1 MRSHAKSRWGVQIWK
16 LEEARC
22 LSWLVLKLDGD
33 FSLAMGSGFESRLA
47 YQSFPARR
55 NAVRARSVGVGR
67 LLVWRDS
74 NLRPEAPAPTP
85 PFPCL
90 AKCGGPCAVFAAK
103 MVVGFAEVQVKGV
116 CYGQR
121 INHSDY
127 LSRVLRDAC
136 NRQLPALILRPEIGR
151 QQTGDSD
158 EMKWL
163 LGDFTDDAVIR
174 RSAESPHSVTR

>member
-1 MRSHAKSRWGVQIWK
+1 MPFAHA
-16 LEEARC
+16 
-22 LSWLVLKLDGD
+22 
-33 FSLAMGSGFESRLA
+33 RLA
-47 YQSFPARR
+47 LGGFLFGETQTCDRKLQRR
-55 NAVRARSVGVGR
+55 RPLFHVWQNA
-67 LLVWRDS
+67 
-74 NLRPEAPAPTP
+74 
-85 PFPCL
+85 
-90 AKCGGPCAVFAAK
+90 GGPCAVFAAK